1 MYSQFPACVH
11 VPKDTSKW
19 NPRSL
24 PGESL
29 LKQEMFKHK
38 LLTQSRAH
46 YCLKCHYTLNIIA
59 CPILWNKEGTSV
71 LRKQWPLRLFL
82 FVKYVRLQRPQRLST
97 LAFLLTSCYR
107 NRDCQHL
114 TDKLKIYW
122 EITFSTQTI
131 FFCVQNRKHWGKRC
145 CWGSISSGNAEG
157 VKMTQQKS
165 LTLSQ
170 NYRSPGWCQTSH
182 QSCTK
187 TQTSSQLW
195 WQWRNWTSRIIK
207 SAQTLLLIMKD

>member
-82 FVKYVRLQRPQRLST
+82 FVKYLRLQRPQRLST
-97 LAFLLTSCYR
+97 LALLLTSCYR
-107 NRDCQHL
+107 NQGLPTPDRQAKDLSKNYVFHSNHFFLCAEQETL
-114 TDKLKIYW
+114 RKLLLLMFNQLW
-122 EITFSTQTI
+122 E
-131 FFCVQNRKHWGKRC
+131 
-145 CWGSISSGNAEG
+145 CWGS
-157 VKMTQQKS
+157 
-165 LTLSQ
+165 
-170 NYRSPGWCQTSH
+170 
-182 QSCTK
+182 
-187 TQTSSQLW
+187 
-195 WQWRNWTSRIIK
+195 
-207 SAQTLLLIMKD
+207 